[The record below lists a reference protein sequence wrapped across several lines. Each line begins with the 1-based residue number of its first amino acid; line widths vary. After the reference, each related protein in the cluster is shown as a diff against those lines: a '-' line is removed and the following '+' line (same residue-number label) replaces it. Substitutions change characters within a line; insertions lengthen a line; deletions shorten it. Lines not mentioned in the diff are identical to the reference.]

1 MRGVFM
7 MKKFLCLCLTTLWV
21 LPIRAYDRTLEGM
34 TEAQELGITAGLAL
48 ACNAGTKLD
57 DFELIASRL
66 IANKALTAADE
77 QKGYRQFAEE
87 KFRAYNEQRN
97 HPRESCGGVLDSFNR
112 LPLFRSVVYADGG
125 LKLYDGTYLKPLR
138 PIKKQTGSSK
148 ADTPKKSKKK

>member
-1 MRGVFM
+1 
-7 MKKFLCLCLTTLWV
+7 MKKILCLVLTALWIW
-21 LPIRAYDRTLEGM
+21 PAEAYDRTLEGM

-48 ACNAGTKLD
+48 ACNAGAKLD

-112 LPLFRSVVYADGG
+112 LPLFQSVVYADGG
-125 LKLYDGTYLKPLR
+125 LKMYDGTYLKPLR
-138 PIKKQTGSSK
+138 PVKKQVQSTK
-148 ADTPKKSKKK
+148 TETPKKNKKK

>member
-1 MRGVFM
+1 
-7 MKKFLCLCLTTLWV
+7 MKKILCFCLAV
-21 LPIRAYDRTLEGM
+21 CVCVSARALDRTLEGM

-48 ACNAGTKLD
+48 ACNAGAKLD

-97 HPRESCGGVLDSFNR
+97 HPRESCGAVLDSFNQ
-112 LPLFRSVVYADGG
+112 LPLFQSVVYADGG
-125 LKLYDGTYLKPLR
+125 LKMYDGTYLKPLR
-138 PIKKQTGSSK
+138 PVKKQAQPAK
-148 ADTPKKSKKK
+148 ADTPKKVKKK